1 MQVRFYANLRDL
13 LKASVVDLDLC
24 EATSMRDVLDRLA
37 ARYPKLHE
45 KLWDAEGKQTNYV
58 QILLNGRPIQY
69 LQGLDTPVQPTDNL
83 RLFPPVGGG

>member
-13 LKASVVDLDLC
+13 LKTSVIDLDVR
-24 EATSMRDVLDRLA
+24 EATSMRDVLHRLA
-37 ARYPKLHE
+37 ACYPELNE
-45 KLWDAEGKQTNYV
+45 RLWDAEGKQTSYV

>member
-13 LKASVVDLDLC
+13 LKTSVIDLDVR
-24 EATSMRDVLDRLA
+24 EAISMRDVLDRLVVC
-37 ARYPKLHE
+37 YPELHQ
-45 KLWDAEGKQTNYV
+45 KLWDADGKQTGYV

>member
-1 MQVRFYANLRDL
+1 
-13 LKASVVDLDLC
+13 
-24 EATSMRDVLDRLA
+24 MRDVLHRLVA
-37 ARYPKLHE
+37 CYPELYQ
-45 KLWDAEGKQTNYV
+45 KLWDVEGKQTGYV